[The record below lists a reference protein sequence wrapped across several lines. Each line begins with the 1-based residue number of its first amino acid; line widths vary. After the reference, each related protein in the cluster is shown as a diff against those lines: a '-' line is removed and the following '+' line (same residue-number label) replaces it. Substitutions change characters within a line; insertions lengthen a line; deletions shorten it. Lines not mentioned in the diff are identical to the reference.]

1 MDKSIFKAYDIR
13 GKYPGEIN
21 EGVAK
26 KVASALARYFK
37 KGEIIVGHD
46 ARLSS
51 PKLYR
56 AVVSSLKKENPKL
69 KVIKVGLITT
79 PLLYFLVAKTD
90 ATAGIAVT
98 ASHNPK
104 EYNGLKVVG
113 RNAAAISGKEI
124 WNLLLKYGQAPTPN

>member
-21 EGVAK
+21 ENVAEK
-26 KVASALARYFK
+26 IAFALARHFK

-56 AVVSSLKKENPKL
+56 AVIASLKKENPKL
-69 KVIKVGLITT
+69 AIVKVGLITT
-79 PLLYFLVAKTD
+79 PLLYFLVNRVG

-104 EYNGLKVVG
+104 DYNGLKVVG
-113 RNAAAISGKEI
+113 GGAEPLGGKEV
-124 WNLLLKYGQAPTPN
+124 WKLVQKHGGGESK